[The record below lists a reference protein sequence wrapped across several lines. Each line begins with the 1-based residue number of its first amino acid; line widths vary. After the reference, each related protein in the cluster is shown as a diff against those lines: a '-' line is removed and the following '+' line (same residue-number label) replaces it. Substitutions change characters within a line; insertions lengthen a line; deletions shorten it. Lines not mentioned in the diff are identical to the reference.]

1 MYFLRR
7 AAFLMFLCV
16 GFAGMIASAQ
26 SGNADADKLFNTAR
40 SFITAGDYSNAVL
53 VLNRAIELEP
63 QNLEFRKQLAFTYY
77 LQHDLDKADDIIK
90 TLLKRDDADVQT
102 YQIAGDILQARRDLK
117 GAEKNYDRGI
127 RKFPNSGELHNEMG
141 LLYFNERKYTD
152 ALKYWIKG
160 IEVAPAYA
168 ANYYNAARTYFYSND
183 KFWAILYGE
192 IFINLERNS
201 TRTAEMRGILL
212 ESYKSLFNNPD
223 ALSPA
228 LPSLDGSKKS
238 GQDDIPDFRHAV
250 LNTIAKSSSVVM
262 HGVTPDALI
271 MLRTRFILEWRRF
284 YKLYYPYALFDFQQQ
299 LLKNGLFEAYN
310 QWIFG
315 PAANQANY
323 RTWTQLHKEDYDRLM
338 QYFQQT
344 PLQPKAGE
352 FYQKDKIDYQ
362 PLQQ

>member
-1 MYFLRR
+1 
-7 AAFLMFLCV
+7 
-16 GFAGMIASAQ
+16 
-26 SGNADADKLFNTAR
+26 
-40 SFITAGDYSNAVL
+40 
-53 VLNRAIELEP
+53 
-63 QNLEFRKQLAFTYY
+63 
-77 LQHDLDKADDIIK
+77 
-90 TLLKRDDADVQT
+90 
-102 YQIAGDILQARRDLK
+102 
-117 GAEKNYDRGI
+117 
-127 RKFPNSGELHNEMG
+127 
-141 LLYFNERKYTD
+141 
-152 ALKYWIKG
+152 
-160 IEVAPAYA
+160 
-168 ANYYNAARTYFYSND
+168 
-183 KFWAILYGE
+183 
-192 IFINLERNS
+192 
-201 TRTAEMRGILL
+201 
-212 ESYKSLFNNPD
+212 
-223 ALSPA
+223 
-228 LPSLDGSKKS
+228 
-238 GQDDIPDFRHAV
+238 V